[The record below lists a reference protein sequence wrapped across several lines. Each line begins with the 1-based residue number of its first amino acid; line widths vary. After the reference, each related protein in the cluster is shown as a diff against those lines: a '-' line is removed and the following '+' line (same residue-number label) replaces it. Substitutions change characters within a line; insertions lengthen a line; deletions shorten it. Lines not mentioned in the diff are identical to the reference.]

1 MAAANEA
8 LLSFQATWDGVING
22 NPRVV
27 MHSEI
32 VYENR
37 VKYERTAPY
46 APWRA
51 EPYALNINPNTDG
64 TPYHSNCHRLRE
76 ELVDGVNTVVIA
88 YTKTF
93 SMPNRKQQYRC
104 IGWIQVPQYLSRKM
118 ICTSIGLADIV
129 EMKQEWTY
137 RTDIKA
143 PLPAPD

>member
-1 MAAANEA
+1 M
-8 LLSFQATWDGVING
+8 
-22 NPRVV
+22 
-27 MHSEI
+27 
-32 VYENR
+32 
-37 VKYERTAPY
+37 
-46 APWRA
+46 
-51 EPYALNINPNTDG
+51 
-64 TPYHSNCHRLRE
+64 
-76 ELVDGVNTVVIA
+76 VDGVNTVVIA

-104 IGWIQVPQYLSRKM
+104 IGWTQVPQYLSRKM